1 MNRVI
6 ILLIC
11 LMLIS
16 TQVFAY
22 TPRQVEQMDSFISF
36 AEFIGLPLSW
46 YPQEVLT
53 YMDFKEQVVLY
64 KQSVLFSSMLQASG
78 SERRAFVWD

>member
-1 MNRVI
+1 MNKVI

-11 LMLIS
+11 LMLLS

-22 TPRQVEQMDSFISF
+22 TPRQVEQVDSFISF
-36 AEFIGLPLSW
+36 AEFIGLPKSW

-64 KQSVLFSSMLQASG
+64 KQSILRNYLLYG
-78 SERRAFVWD
+78 WNN